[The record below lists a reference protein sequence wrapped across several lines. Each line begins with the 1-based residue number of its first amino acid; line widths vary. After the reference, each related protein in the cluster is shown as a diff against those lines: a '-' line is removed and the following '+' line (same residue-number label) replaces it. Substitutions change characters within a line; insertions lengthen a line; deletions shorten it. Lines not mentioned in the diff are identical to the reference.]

1 MDKNEIIELIA
12 KRVETKVEITEESRL
27 FDDLGLSSLKM
38 FALLCEFEEKIGK
51 QLSIMDFVGVKTV
64 KDLTDKIIS
73 K

>member
-12 KRVETKVEITEESRL
+12 KRVETNVEITEESRL

-38 FALLCEFEEKIGK
+38 FALLCDFEQKIGK

-64 KDLTDKIIS
+64 KDLMDKIIS